1 MVLTAA
7 LSATIMTVSCRNPVD
22 VPDDKGTVCPVYSVR
37 AGHPRLFVTKEDIPN
52 IKSAAKTSARNTYW
66 QTKED
71 VDNLLHGSIS
81 FPNPTAENGTENG
94 WVISKVSQ
102 VAMLYLITG
111 KKEYLDYTKKFLQ
124 KIIEYYRI
132 RIDNNLNADWYVFP
146 QISTLCAY
154 DWIYDALTQDEREK
168 IGKPL
173 YQVMMDIAWHGEGL
187 RPQRIRENTGGY
199 NTGFYGT
206 DALPWYIAIT
216 FYNDGID
223 DARCEKMFQKG
234 LQLNMK
240 MTQFRS
246 ELIGK
251 NGGGSTG
258 CVGYALGA
266 YPVADFNFIRSYRA
280 ATGIDMSQKLD
291 YVLGYLNFIDWNR
304 LPGNRE
310 FGFGDSYHYDCLL
323 PEKEINYH
331 LREIA
336 TLYGSS
342 PNVQRLLGLFN
353 KKNYTERLPFM
364 PFLQKY
370 PQGTPGA
377 SSSGK
382 GAMYFDGTGEVIMRS
397 GTGADDTYALFVS
410 GGRTSYHKHFD
421 NNHFTIYKKG
431 YRALDTGTRPEPGWH
446 LSHYYARTVAHNCVT
461 IRMPNEKMPEYWG
474 GGASTENK
482 FEPIPND
489 GGQNNILGS
498 VLKEKR
504 ITDDYVYLASDA
516 TKSYNSQKASLV
528 VREFIYFYPDLFV
541 VFDRVTSTDKNYPKT
556 WLIHTINEP
565 VMKGSR
571 EFSETSDG
579 GKMICRTLF
588 PANATLTKI
597 GGSGKDFWS
606 DGSNWPL
613 PKLTPQDYGYN
624 MNLPPANH
632 PQLGHWRIEVSPQT
646 ASKEDLFMHIIQVGD
661 TALSDLPRTETFE
674 NTAQI
679 GVRFTYQGKRYILT
693 FDKTKSYGCQIE
705 KK

>member
-461 IRMPNEKMPEYWG
+461 IRMPDERMPGYWG

-489 GGQNNILGS
+489 GGQSSTLGS
-498 VLKEKR
+498 VLKEMHT
-504 ITDDYVYLASDA
+504 TDDYVYLASDA
-516 TKSYNSQKASLV
+516 TKSYNSKKASLV

-541 VFDRVTSTDKNYPKT
+541 VFDRVTATDKNYPKT

-565 VMKGSR
+565 TMKGDR

-579 GKMICRTLF
+579 GKMICRTLY
-588 PANATLTKI
+588 PANAMLTKI

-606 DGSNWPL
+606 DGRNWPL
-613 PKLTPQDYGYN
+613 PKLTPQEYGYN

-632 PQLGHWRIEVSPQT
+632 PQLGHWRMEVSPQT

-661 TALSDLPRTETFE
+661 KNLSDLPDTETFE
-674 NTAQI
+674 TATQI
-679 GVRFTYQGKRYILT
+679 GVKFTYLGKYNTLT
-693 FDKTKSYGCQIE
+693 FDKTKAYGCRIQ
-705 KK
+705 

>member
-37 AGHPRLFVTKEDIPN
+37 ASHPRLFVTKEDIPN

-377 SSSGK
+377 SSPGK

-461 IRMPNEKMPEYWG
+461 IRMPDERMPGYWG

-489 GGQNNILGS
+489 GGQSSTLGS
-498 VLKEKR
+498 VLKEMR
-504 ITDDYVYLASDA
+504 TTDDYVYLASDA
-516 TKSYNSQKASLV
+516 TKSYNSKKASLV

-541 VFDRVTSTDKNYPKT
+541 VFDRVTATDKNYPKT

-565 VMKGSR
+565 TMKGDR

-579 GKMICRTLF
+579 GKMICRTLY
-588 PANATLTKI
+588 PANAMLTKI

-606 DGSNWPL
+606 DGRNWPL
-613 PKLTPQDYGYN
+613 PKLTPQEYGYN

-632 PQLGHWRIEVSPQT
+632 PQLGHWRMEVSPQT

-661 TALSDLPRTETFE
+661 KNLSDLPDTETFE
-674 NTAQI
+674 TATQI
-679 GVRFTYQGKRYILT
+679 GVKFTYLGKYHTLT
-693 FDKTKSYGCQIE
+693 FDKTKAYGCRIQ
-705 KK
+705 

>member
-37 AGHPRLFVTKEDIPN
+37 ASHPRLFVTKEDIPN

-71 VDNLLHGSIS
+71 VDNLLYGSIS

-124 KIIEYYRI
+124 KITEYYRI

-168 IGKPL
+168 IGRPL

-397 GTGADDTYALFVS
+397 GTGVDDTYALFVS

-461 IRMPNEKMPEYWG
+461 IRMPDERMPGYWG

-489 GGQNNILGS
+489 GGQSSTLGS
-498 VLKEKR
+498 VLKEMR
-504 ITDDYVYLASDA
+504 TTDDYVYLASDA
-516 TKSYNSQKASLV
+516 TKSYNSKKASLV

-541 VFDRVTSTDKNYPKT
+541 VFDRVTATDKNYPKT

-565 VMKGSR
+565 TMKGDR

-579 GKMICRTLF
+579 GKMICRTLY
-588 PANATLTKI
+588 PANAMLTKI

-606 DGSNWPL
+606 DGRNWPL
-613 PKLTPQDYGYN
+613 PKLTPQEYGYN

-632 PQLGHWRIEVSPQT
+632 PQLGHWRMEVSPQT

-661 TALSDLPRTETFE
+661 KNLSDLPDTETFE
-674 NTAQI
+674 TATQI
-679 GVRFTYQGKRYILT
+679 GVKFTYLGKYHTLT
-693 FDKTKSYGCQIE
+693 FDKTKSYGCRIQ
-705 KK
+705 

>member
-37 AGHPRLFVTKEDIPN
+37 ASHPRLFVTKEDIPN

-81 FPNPTAENGTENG
+81 FPNPTAVNGTENG
-94 WVISKVSQ
+94 WIISKVSQ

-377 SSSGK
+377 SSPGK

-461 IRMPNEKMPEYWG
+461 IRMPDERMPGYWG

-489 GGQNNILGS
+489 GGQSSTLGS
-498 VLKEKR
+498 VLKEMR
-504 ITDDYVYLASDA
+504 TTDDYVYLASDA
-516 TKSYNSQKASLV
+516 TKSYNSKKASLV

-541 VFDRVTSTDKNYPKT
+541 VFDRVTATDKNYPKT

-565 VMKGSR
+565 AMKGDR

-579 GKMICRTLF
+579 GKMICRTLY
-588 PANATLTKI
+588 PANAMLTKI

-606 DGSNWPL
+606 DGRNWPL
-613 PKLTPQDYGYN
+613 PKLTPQEYGYN

-632 PQLGHWRIEVSPQT
+632 PQLGHWRMEVSPQT

-661 TALSDLPRTETFE
+661 KNLSDLPDTETFE
-674 NTAQI
+674 TATQI
-679 GVRFTYQGKRYILT
+679 GVKFTYLGKNHTLT
-693 FDKTKSYGCQIE
+693 FDKTKSYGCRIQ
-705 KK
+705 

>member
-1 MVLTAA
+1 
-7 LSATIMTVSCRNPVD
+7 MTVSCRNPVD

-81 FPNPTAENGTENG
+81 FPNPTAVNGTENG

-124 KIIEYYRI
+124 KITEYYRI

-461 IRMPNEKMPEYWG
+461 IRMPDERMPGYWG

-489 GGQNNILGS
+489 GGQSSTLGS
-498 VLKEKR
+498 VLKEMR
-504 ITDDYVYLASDA
+504 TTDDYVYLASDA
-516 TKSYNSQKASLV
+516 TKSYNSKKASLV

-541 VFDRVTSTDKNYPKT
+541 VFDRVTATDKNYPKT

-565 VMKGSR
+565 AMKGDR

-579 GKMICRTLF
+579 GKMICRTLY
-588 PANATLTKI
+588 PANAMLTKI

-606 DGSNWPL
+606 DGRNWPL
-613 PKLTPQDYGYN
+613 PKLTPQEYGYN

-632 PQLGHWRIEVSPQT
+632 PQLGHWRMEVSPQT

-661 TALSDLPRTETFE
+661 KNLSDLPDTETFE
-674 NTAQI
+674 TATQI
-679 GVRFTYQGKRYILT
+679 GVKFTYLGKYHTLT
-693 FDKTKSYGCQIE
+693 FDKTKLYGCRIQ
-705 KK
+705 

>member
-22 VPDDKGTVCPVYSVR
+22 VPDDKGTVCPVYSVC
-37 AGHPRLFVTKEDIPN
+37 ASHPRLFVTKEDIPN

-168 IGKPL
+168 IGRPL

-377 SSSGK
+377 SSPGK

-397 GTGADDTYALFVS
+397 GTGVDDTYALFVS

-461 IRMPNEKMPEYWG
+461 IRMPDERMPGYWG

-489 GGQNNILGS
+489 GGQSSTLGS
-498 VLKEKR
+498 VLKEMR
-504 ITDDYVYLASDA
+504 TTDDYVYLASDA
-516 TKSYNSQKASLV
+516 TKSYNSKKASLV

-541 VFDRVTSTDKNYPKT
+541 VFDRVTATDKNYPKT

-565 VMKGSR
+565 VMKGDR

-579 GKMICRTLF
+579 GKMICRTLY
-588 PANATLTKI
+588 PANAMLTKI

-606 DGSNWPL
+606 DGRNWPL
-613 PKLTPQDYGYN
+613 PKLTPQEYGYN

-632 PQLGHWRIEVSPQT
+632 PQLGHWRMEVSPQT

-661 TALSDLPRTETFE
+661 KNLSDLPDTETFE
-674 NTAQI
+674 TATQI
-679 GVRFTYQGKRYILT
+679 GVKFTYLGKDHTLT
-693 FDKTKSYGCQIE
+693 FDKTKAYGCRIQ
-705 KK
+705 

>member
-37 AGHPRLFVTKEDIPN
+37 AGHPRLFVTKGDIPN

-168 IGKPL
+168 IGRPL

-280 ATGIDMSQKLD
+280 ATGIDISQKLD

-323 PEKEINYH
+323 PEKEIDYH

-370 PQGTPGA
+370 PQGTPDA

-382 GAMYFDGTGEVIMRS
+382 GAVYFDGTGEVIMRS

-421 NNHFTIYKKG
+421 NNHFTIYKRG

-461 IRMPNEKMPEYWG
+461 IRMPDERMPGYWG
-474 GGASTENK
+474 GGASTESK

-489 GGQNNILGS
+489 GGQSSTLGS
-498 VLKEKR
+498 VLKEMR
-504 ITDDYVYLASDA
+504 TTDDYVYLASDA
-516 TKSYNSQKASLV
+516 TKSYNSKKASLV

-541 VFDRVTSTDKNYPKT
+541 VFDRVTATDKNYPKT

-565 VMKGSR
+565 AMKGDR

-579 GKMICRTLF
+579 GKMICRTLY
-588 PANATLTKI
+588 PANAMLTKI

-606 DGSNWPL
+606 DGRNWPL
-613 PKLTPQDYGYN
+613 PKLTPQEYGYN

-632 PQLGHWRIEVSPQT
+632 PQLGHWRMEVSPQT

-661 TALSDLPRTETFE
+661 KDLSDLPDTETFE
-674 NTAQI
+674 TATQI
-679 GVRFTYQGKRYILT
+679 GVKFTYLGKNHTLT
-693 FDKTKSYGCQIE
+693 FDKTKSYGCRIQ
-705 KK
+705 

>member
-377 SSSGK
+377 SSPGK

-421 NNHFTIYKKG
+421 NNHFTIYKRG

-461 IRMPNEKMPEYWG
+461 IRMPDERMPGYWG

-489 GGQNNILGS
+489 GGQSSTLGS
-498 VLKEKR
+498 VLKEMR
-504 ITDDYVYLASDA
+504 TTDDYVYLASDA
-516 TKSYNSQKASLV
+516 TKSYNSKKASLV

-541 VFDRVTSTDKNYPKT
+541 VFDRVTATDKNYPKT

-565 VMKGSR
+565 TMKGDR

-579 GKMICRTLF
+579 GKMICRTLY
-588 PANATLTKI
+588 PANAMLTKI

-606 DGSNWPL
+606 DGRNWPL
-613 PKLTPQDYGYN
+613 PKLTPQEYGYN

-632 PQLGHWRIEVSPQT
+632 PQLGHWRMEVSPQT

-661 TALSDLPRTETFE
+661 KNLSDLPDTETFE
-674 NTAQI
+674 TATQI
-679 GVRFTYQGKRYILT
+679 GVKFTYLGKNHTLT
-693 FDKTKSYGCQIE
+693 FDKTKSYGCRIQ
-705 KK
+705 

>member
-81 FPNPTAENGTENG
+81 FPNPTAVNGTENG
-94 WVISKVSQ
+94 WIISKVSQ

-168 IGKPL
+168 IGKSL

-370 PQGTPGA
+370 LQGTPGA

-461 IRMPNEKMPEYWG
+461 IRMPDERMPGYWG

-489 GGQNNILGS
+489 GGQSSTLGS
-498 VLKEKR
+498 VLKEMHT
-504 ITDDYVYLASDA
+504 TDDYVYLASDA
-516 TKSYNSQKASLV
+516 TKSYNSKKASLV

-541 VFDRVTSTDKNYPKT
+541 VFDRVTATDKNYPKT

-565 VMKGSR
+565 TMKGDR

-579 GKMICRTLF
+579 GKMICRTLY
-588 PANATLTKI
+588 PTNAMLTKI

-606 DGSNWPL
+606 DGRNWPL
-613 PKLTPQDYGYN
+613 PKLTPQEYGYN

-632 PQLGHWRIEVSPQT
+632 PQLGHWRMEVSPQT

-661 TALSDLPRTETFE
+661 KNLSDLPDTETFE
-674 NTAQI
+674 TATQI
-679 GVRFTYQGKRYILT
+679 GVKFTYLGKYHTLT
-693 FDKTKSYGCQIE
+693 FDKTKAYGCRIQ
-705 KK
+705 

>member
-1 MVLTAA
+1 MLLTAA

-22 VPDDKGTVCPVYSVR
+22 VPDDKGTVYPVYSVR

-81 FPNPTAENGTENG
+81 FPNPTTVNGTENG

-370 PQGTPGA
+370 LQGTPGV

-461 IRMPNEKMPEYWG
+461 IRMPDEKMPEYWG

-489 GGQNNILGS
+489 GGQSSTLGS
-498 VLKEKR
+498 VLKEMR
-504 ITDDYVYLASDA
+504 TTDDYVYLASDA
-516 TKSYNSQKASLV
+516 TKSYNSKKASLV

-541 VFDRVTSTDKNYPKT
+541 VFDRVTATDKNYPKT

-565 VMKGSR
+565 AMKGDR

-579 GKMICRTLF
+579 GKMICRTLY
-588 PANATLTKI
+588 PANAMLTKI

-606 DGSNWPL
+606 DGRNWPL
-613 PKLTPQDYGYN
+613 PKLTPQEYGYN
-624 MNLPPANH
+624 MNLPPDNH
-632 PQLGHWRIEVSPQT
+632 PQLGHWRMEVSPQT

-661 TALSDLPRTETFE
+661 KNLSDLPDTETFE
-674 NTAQI
+674 TATQI
-679 GVRFTYQGKRYILT
+679 GVKFTYLGKYHTLT
-693 FDKTKSYGCQIE
+693 FDKTKAYGCRIQ
-705 KK
+705 

>member
-37 AGHPRLFVTKEDIPN
+37 ASHPRLFVTKEDIPN

-168 IGKPL
+168 IGKSL

-397 GTGADDTYALFVS
+397 GTGVDDTYALFVS

-461 IRMPNEKMPEYWG
+461 IRMPDERMPGYWG
-474 GGASTENK
+474 GGASTEKK

-489 GGQNNILGS
+489 GGQSSTLGS
-498 VLKEKR
+498 VLKEMR
-504 ITDDYVYLASDA
+504 TTDDYVYLASDA
-516 TKSYNSQKASLV
+516 TKSYNSKKASLV

-541 VFDRVTSTDKNYPKT
+541 VFDRVAAIDKNYPKT

-565 VMKGSR
+565 VMKGDR

-579 GKMICRTLF
+579 GKMICRTLY
-588 PANATLTKI
+588 PANAMLTKI

-606 DGSNWPL
+606 DGRNWPL
-613 PKLTPQDYGYN
+613 PKLTPQEYGYN

-632 PQLGHWRIEVSPQT
+632 PQLGHWRMEVSPQT
-646 ASKEDLFMHIIQVGD
+646 ASKEDMFMHIIQVGNKN
-661 TALSDLPRTETFE
+661 LSDLPDTETFE
-674 NTAQI
+674 TATQI
-679 GVRFTYQGKRYILT
+679 GVKFTYLGKNHTLT
-693 FDKTKSYGCQIE
+693 FDKTKAYGCRIQ
-705 KK
+705 

>member
-22 VPDDKGTVCPVYSVR
+22 VPDDKGTVYPVYSVR

-94 WVISKVSQ
+94 WIISKVSQ

-377 SSSGK
+377 SSPGK

-461 IRMPNEKMPEYWG
+461 IRMPDEKMPGYWG

-489 GGQNNILGS
+489 GGQSSTLGS
-498 VLKEKR
+498 VLKEMR
-504 ITDDYVYLASDA
+504 TTDDYVYLASDA
-516 TKSYNSQKASLV
+516 TKSYNSKKASLV

-541 VFDRVTSTDKNYPKT
+541 VFDRVTATDKNYPKT

-565 VMKGSR
+565 AMKGDR

-579 GKMICRTLF
+579 GKMICRTLY
-588 PANATLTKI
+588 PANAMLTKI

-606 DGSNWPL
+606 DGRNWPL
-613 PKLTPQDYGYN
+613 PKLTPQEYGYN

-632 PQLGHWRIEVSPQT
+632 PQLGHWRMEVSPQT

-661 TALSDLPRTETFE
+661 KNLSDLPDTETFE
-674 NTAQI
+674 TATQI
-679 GVRFTYQGKRYILT
+679 GVKFTYLGKNHTLT
-693 FDKTKSYGCQIE
+693 FDKTKAYGCRIQ
-705 KK
+705 

>member
-377 SSSGK
+377 SSPGK

-461 IRMPNEKMPEYWG
+461 IRMPDERMPGYWG

-489 GGQNNILGS
+489 GGQSSTLGS
-498 VLKEKR
+498 VLKEMR
-504 ITDDYVYLASDA
+504 TTDDYVYLASDA
-516 TKSYNSQKASLV
+516 TKSYNSKKASLV

-541 VFDRVTSTDKNYPKT
+541 VFDRVAAIDKNYPKT

-565 VMKGSR
+565 VMKGDR

-579 GKMICRTLF
+579 GKMICRTLY
-588 PANATLTKI
+588 PANAMLTKI

-606 DGSNWPL
+606 DGRNWPL
-613 PKLTPQDYGYN
+613 PKLTPQEYGYN

-632 PQLGHWRIEVSPQT
+632 PQLGHWRMEVSPQT

-661 TALSDLPRTETFE
+661 KNLSDLPDTETFE
-674 NTAQI
+674 TATQI
-679 GVRFTYQGKRYILT
+679 GVKFTYLGKYHTLT
-693 FDKTKSYGCQIE
+693 FDKTKAYGCRIQ
-705 KK
+705 

>member
-22 VPDDKGTVCPVYSVR
+22 VPDNKGTVCPVYSVR

-81 FPNPTAENGTENG
+81 FPNPTAVNGTENG

-377 SSSGK
+377 SSPGK
-382 GAMYFDGTGEVIMRS
+382 GAMYFDGTGEVVMRS
-397 GTGADDTYALFVS
+397 GTGTDDTYALFVS

-461 IRMPNEKMPEYWG
+461 IRMPDERMPGYWG

-489 GGQNNILGS
+489 GGQSSILGS
-498 VLKEKR
+498 VLKEMR
-504 ITDDYVYLASDA
+504 TTDDYVYLASDA
-516 TKSYNSQKASLV
+516 TKSYNSKKASLV

-541 VFDRVTSTDKNYPKT
+541 VFDRVTATDKNYPKT

-565 VMKGSR
+565 TMKGDR

-579 GKMICRTLF
+579 GKMICRTLY
-588 PANATLTKI
+588 PANAMLTKI

-606 DGSNWPL
+606 DGRNWPL
-613 PKLTPQDYGYN
+613 PKLTPQEYGYN

-632 PQLGHWRIEVSPQT
+632 PQLGHWRMEVSPQT

-661 TALSDLPRTETFE
+661 KNLSDLPDTETFE
-674 NTAQI
+674 TATQI
-679 GVRFTYQGKRYILT
+679 GVKFTYLGKNHTLT
-693 FDKTKSYGCQIE
+693 FDKTKAYGCRIQ
-705 KK
+705 

>member
-37 AGHPRLFVTKEDIPN
+37 ASHPRLFVTKEDIPN

-291 YVLGYLNFIDWNR
+291 HVLGYLNFIDWNR

-397 GTGADDTYALFVS
+397 GTGVDDTYALFVS

-461 IRMPNEKMPEYWG
+461 IRMPDERMPGYWG
-474 GGASTENK
+474 GGASTEKK

-489 GGQNNILGS
+489 GGQSSTLGS
-498 VLKEKR
+498 VLKEMR
-504 ITDDYVYLASDA
+504 TTDDYVYLASDA
-516 TKSYNSQKASLV
+516 TKSYNSKKASLV

-541 VFDRVTSTDKNYPKT
+541 VFDRVTATDKNYPKT

-565 VMKGSR
+565 AMKGDR

-579 GKMICRTLF
+579 GKMICRTLY
-588 PANATLTKI
+588 PANAMLTKI

-606 DGSNWPL
+606 DGRNWPL
-613 PKLTPQDYGYN
+613 PKLTPQEYGYN

-632 PQLGHWRIEVSPQT
+632 PQLGHWRMEVSPQT

-661 TALSDLPRTETFE
+661 KNLSDLPDTETFE
-674 NTAQI
+674 TATQI
-679 GVRFTYQGKRYILT
+679 GVKFTYLGKDHTLT
-693 FDKTKSYGCQIE
+693 FDKTKSYGCRIQ
-705 KK
+705 

>member
-461 IRMPNEKMPEYWG
+461 IRMPDERMPGYWG

-489 GGQNNILGS
+489 GGQSSTLGS
-498 VLKEKR
+498 VLKEMR
-504 ITDDYVYLASDA
+504 TTDDYVYLASDA
-516 TKSYNSQKASLV
+516 TKSYNSKKASLV

-541 VFDRVTSTDKNYPKT
+541 VFDRVTATDKNYPKT

-565 VMKGSR
+565 AMKGDR

-579 GKMICRTLF
+579 GKMICRTLY
-588 PANATLTKI
+588 PANAMLTKI

-606 DGSNWPL
+606 DGRNWPL
-613 PKLTPQDYGYN
+613 PKLTPQEYGYN

-632 PQLGHWRIEVSPQT
+632 PQLGHWRMEVSPPT

-661 TALSDLPRTETFE
+661 KDLSDLPDTETFE
-674 NTAQI
+674 TATQI
-679 GVRFTYQGKRYILT
+679 GVKFTYLGKYHTLT
-693 FDKTKSYGCQIE
+693 FDKTKAYGCRIQ
-705 KK
+705 

>member
-81 FPNPTAENGTENG
+81 FPNPTAVNGTENG

-154 DWIYDALTQDEREK
+154 DWICDALTQDEREK

-461 IRMPNEKMPEYWG
+461 IRMPDEKMPEYWG

-489 GGQNNILGS
+489 GGQSSTLGS
-498 VLKEKR
+498 VLKEMR
-504 ITDDYVYLASDA
+504 TTDDYVYLASDA
-516 TKSYNSQKASLV
+516 TKSYNSKKASLV

-541 VFDRVTSTDKNYPKT
+541 VFDRVTATDKNYPKT

-565 VMKGSR
+565 TMKGDR

-579 GKMICRTLF
+579 GKMICRTLY
-588 PANATLTKI
+588 PANAMLTKI

-606 DGSNWPL
+606 DGRNWPL
-613 PKLTPQDYGYN
+613 PKLTPQEYGYN

-632 PQLGHWRIEVSPQT
+632 PQLGHWRMEVSPQT

-661 TALSDLPRTETFE
+661 KNLSDLPDTETFE
-674 NTAQI
+674 TATQI
-679 GVRFTYQGKRYILT
+679 GVKFTYLGKYHTLT
-693 FDKTKSYGCQIE
+693 FDKTKAYGCRIQ
-705 KK
+705 

>member
-461 IRMPNEKMPEYWG
+461 IRMPDERMPGYWG

-489 GGQNNILGS
+489 GGQSSTLGS
-498 VLKEKR
+498 VLKEMHT
-504 ITDDYVYLASDA
+504 TDDYVYLASDA
-516 TKSYNSQKASLV
+516 TKSYNSKKASLV

-541 VFDRVTSTDKNYPKT
+541 VFDRVTATDKNYPKT

-565 VMKGSR
+565 TMKGDR

-579 GKMICRTLF
+579 GKMICRTLY
-588 PANATLTKI
+588 PANAMLTKI

-606 DGSNWPL
+606 DGRNWPL
-613 PKLTPQDYGYN
+613 PKLTPQEYGYN

-632 PQLGHWRIEVSPQT
+632 PQLGHWRMEVSPQT

-661 TALSDLPRTETFE
+661 KNLSDLPDTETFE
-674 NTAQI
+674 TATQI
-679 GVRFTYQGKRYILT
+679 GVKFTYLGKYHTLT
-693 FDKTKSYGCQIE
+693 FDKTKAYGCRIQ
-705 KK
+705 

>member
-461 IRMPNEKMPEYWG
+461 IRMPDERMPGYWG

-489 GGQNNILGS
+489 GGQSSTLGS
-498 VLKEKR
+498 VLKEMR
-504 ITDDYVYLASDA
+504 TTDDYVYLASDA
-516 TKSYNSQKASLV
+516 TKSYNSKKASLV

-541 VFDRVTSTDKNYPKT
+541 VFDRVTATDKNYPKT

-565 VMKGSR
+565 AMKSDR

-579 GKMICRTLF
+579 GKMICRTLY
-588 PANATLTKI
+588 PANAMLTKI

-606 DGSNWPL
+606 DGRNWPL
-613 PKLTPQDYGYN
+613 PKLTPQEYGYN
-624 MNLPPANH
+624 MNLPPVNH
-632 PQLGHWRIEVSPQT
+632 PQLGHWRMEVSPQT

-661 TALSDLPRTETFE
+661 KNLSDLPDTETFE
-674 NTAQI
+674 TATQI
-679 GVRFTYQGKRYILT
+679 GVKFAYLGKNHTLT
-693 FDKTKSYGCQIE
+693 FDKTKSYSCRIQ
-705 KK
+705 

>member
-22 VPDDKGTVCPVYSVR
+22 VADDKGTVCPVYSVR

-370 PQGTPGA
+370 PQGTPGT

-410 GGRTSYHKHFD
+410 GGKTSYHKHFD

-461 IRMPNEKMPEYWG
+461 IRMPDERMPGYWG

-489 GGQNNILGS
+489 GGQSSTLGS
-498 VLKEKR
+498 VLKEMR
-504 ITDDYVYLASDA
+504 TTDDYVYLASDA
-516 TKSYNSQKASLV
+516 TKSYNSKKASLV

-541 VFDRVTSTDKNYPKT
+541 VFDRVTATDKNYPKT

-565 VMKGSR
+565 VMKGDR

-579 GKMICRTLF
+579 GKMICRTLY
-588 PANATLTKI
+588 PANAMLTKI

-606 DGSNWPL
+606 DGRNWPL
-613 PKLTPQDYGYN
+613 PKLTPQEYGYN
-624 MNLPPANH
+624 MNLPPDNH
-632 PQLGHWRIEVSPQT
+632 PQLGHWRMEVSPQT

-661 TALSDLPRTETFE
+661 KNLSDLPDTETFE
-674 NTAQI
+674 TATQI
-679 GVRFTYQGKRYILT
+679 GVKFTYLGKYHTLT
-693 FDKTKSYGCQIE
+693 FDKTKAYGCRIQ
-705 KK
+705 

>member
-7 LSATIMTVSCRNPVD
+7 LSAMIMTVSCRNPVD

-37 AGHPRLFVTKEDIPN
+37 ASHPRLFVTKEDIPN

-94 WVISKVSQ
+94 WIISKVSQ

-168 IGKPL
+168 IGKSL

-377 SSSGK
+377 SSPGK

-421 NNHFTIYKKG
+421 NNHFTIYKRG

-461 IRMPNEKMPEYWG
+461 IRMPDERMPGYWG

-489 GGQNNILGS
+489 GGQSSTLGS
-498 VLKEKR
+498 VLKEMR
-504 ITDDYVYLASDA
+504 TTDDYVYLASDA
-516 TKSYNSQKASLV
+516 TKSYNSKKASLV

-541 VFDRVTSTDKNYPKT
+541 VFDRVTATDKNYPKT

-565 VMKGSR
+565 VMKGDR

-579 GKMICRTLF
+579 GKMICRTLY
-588 PANATLTKI
+588 PANAMLTKI

-606 DGSNWPL
+606 DGRNWPL
-613 PKLTPQDYGYN
+613 PKLTPQEYGYN

-632 PQLGHWRIEVSPQT
+632 PQLGHWRMEVSPPT

-661 TALSDLPRTETFE
+661 KDLSDLPDTETFE
-674 NTAQI
+674 TATQI
-679 GVRFTYQGKRYILT
+679 GVKFTYLGKYHTLT
-693 FDKTKSYGCQIE
+693 FDKTKAYGCRIQ
-705 KK
+705 

>member
-1 MVLTAA
+1 MVLTTA

-461 IRMPNEKMPEYWG
+461 IRMPDERMPGYWG

-489 GGQNNILGS
+489 GGQSSTLGS
-498 VLKEKR
+498 VLKEMR
-504 ITDDYVYLASDA
+504 TTDDYVYLASDA
-516 TKSYNSQKASLV
+516 TKSYNSKKASLV

-541 VFDRVTSTDKNYPKT
+541 VFDRVTATDKNYPKT

-565 VMKGSR
+565 VMKGDR

-579 GKMICRTLF
+579 GKMICRTLY
-588 PANATLTKI
+588 PANAMLTKI

-606 DGSNWPL
+606 DGRNWPL
-613 PKLTPQDYGYN
+613 PKLTPQEYGYN

-632 PQLGHWRIEVSPQT
+632 PQLGHWRMEVSPQT
-646 ASKEDLFMHIIQVGD
+646 ASKEDMFMHIIQVGD
-661 TALSDLPRTETFE
+661 KNLFDLPDTETFE
-674 NTAQI
+674 TATQI
-679 GVRFTYQGKRYILT
+679 GVKFTYLGKDHTLT
-693 FDKTKSYGCQIE
+693 FDKTKAYGCRIQ
-705 KK
+705 

>member
-124 KIIEYYRI
+124 KITEYYRI

-377 SSSGK
+377 SSPGK

-397 GTGADDTYALFVS
+397 GTGAEDTYALFVS

-474 GGASTENK
+474 GGAPTENK
-482 FEPIPND
+482 SEPIPND
-489 GGQNNILGS
+489 GGQSSTLGS
-498 VLKEKR
+498 VLKEMR
-504 ITDDYVYLASDA
+504 TTDDYVYLASDA
-516 TKSYNSQKASLV
+516 TKSYNSKKASLV

-541 VFDRVTSTDKNYPKT
+541 VFDRVTATDKNYPKT

-565 VMKGSR
+565 AMKGDR

-579 GKMICRTLF
+579 GKMICRTLY
-588 PANATLTKI
+588 PANAMLTKI

-606 DGSNWPL
+606 DGRNWPL
-613 PKLTPQDYGYN
+613 PKLTPQEYGYK
-624 MNLPPANH
+624 NLPPANH
-632 PQLGHWRIEVSPQT
+632 PQLGHWRMEVSPQT

-661 TALSDLPRTETFE
+661 KNLSDLPDTETFE
-674 NTAQI
+674 TATQI
-679 GVRFTYQGKRYILT
+679 GVKFTYLGKYHTLT
-693 FDKTKSYGCQIE
+693 FDKTKAYGCRIQ
-705 KK
+705 